1 MRKVKIFAVCVLI
14 ILSFSVNAYAA
25 GESEYYNG
33 QVESSG
39 AEDILSGLDSETK
52 ERLGELGIEDVNFS
66 SLFDVS
72 FSKIFSFVKKAAEGK
87 LESPLK
93 SLMKLL
99 SVIILIA
106 VCESFMPDDDK
117 MKNVINMAAVLFSV
131 TVIISPLYDAMESA
145 VSSVGVCADFMKSLI
160 PVLVGI
166 VSASGNPSLAV
177 SFQSCAFAAA
187 EVISALGKNYVV
199 PIVGAVTA
207 LDLTGSLMP
216 SIKLI
221 GITELVKKTVIQTL
235 SFTATL
241 YVSFLGIKGAL
252 ANAADTVASKGIKLV
267 ISSAVPIV
275 GGAVSEAYS
284 GIIGSLVLV
293 KSTVGIFGI
302 IVIAVITVP
311 SMLQLLFWIFA
322 LKLGAAAG
330 EVFSLGGVS
339 SLLKALSCAITLLN
353 VVILFGAVL
362 FIISLALL
370 LSLKK

>member
-33 QVESSG
+33 QVKSSG

-216 SIKLI
+216 SMKLS

>member
-39 AEDILSGLDSETK
+39 AEDILSRLDSETK

-216 SIKLI
+216 SMKLS

-241 YVSFLGIKGAL
+241 YVSFLGIKGVL

-293 KSTVGIFGI
+293 RSTVGIFGI

>member
-33 QVESSG
+33 QVKSSG

-117 MKNVINMAAVLFSV
+117 MKNVINMAAVLFSA

-187 EVISALGKNYVV
+187 EAISALGKNYVV

-216 SIKLI
+216 SMKLS

-293 KSTVGIFGI
+293 RSTVGIFGI

>member
-166 VSASGNPSLAV
+166 VSVSGNPSLAV

-216 SIKLI
+216 SMKLS

-293 KSTVGIFGI
+293 RSTVGIFGI

>member
-25 GESEYYNG
+25 GESEYYND

-216 SIKLI
+216 SMKLS

>member
-216 SIKLI
+216 SMKLS

-302 IVIAVITVP
+302 IVIAVITVS

>member
-25 GESEYYNG
+25 GESKYYNG

-216 SIKLI
+216 SMKLS

>member
-39 AEDILSGLDSETK
+39 AEDILSRLDSETK

-216 SIKLI
+216 SMKLS

-293 KSTVGIFGI
+293 RSTVGIFGI

>member
-33 QVESSG
+33 QIESSG

-216 SIKLI
+216 SMKLS

>member
-87 LESPLK
+87 FESPLK

-216 SIKLI
+216 SMKLS

>member
-39 AEDILSGLDSETK
+39 AEDILSELDSETK

-216 SIKLI
+216 SMKLS

>member
-1 MRKVKIFAVCVLI
+1 MRKVKIFAICVLI

-216 SIKLI
+216 SMKLS

>member
-14 ILSFSVNAYAA
+14 ILFFSVNAYAA

-216 SIKLI
+216 SMKLS

-293 KSTVGIFGI
+293 RSTVGIFGI
-302 IVIAVITVP
+302 IVIAVINVP

>member
-39 AEDILSGLDSETK
+39 AEDILSRLDSETK

-216 SIKLI
+216 SMKLS

-241 YVSFLGIKGAL
+241 YVSFLGIKGVL

>member
-72 FSKIFSFVKKAAEGK
+72 FSRIFSFVKKAAEGK

-216 SIKLI
+216 SMKLS

-293 KSTVGIFGI
+293 RSTVGIFGI

>member
-52 ERLGELGIEDVNFS
+52 ERLGDLGIEDVNFS

-216 SIKLI
+216 SMKLS

>member
-39 AEDILSGLDSETK
+39 AEDILRGLDSETK

-87 LESPLK
+87 FESPLK

-216 SIKLI
+216 SMKLS

>member
-1 MRKVKIFAVCVLI
+1 MRKIKILVTCILLFVL
-14 ILSFSVNAYAA
+14 LSVNAYAA
-25 GESEYYNG
+25 EESEYYDG
-33 QVESSG
+33 QIAASG
-39 AEDILSGLDSETK
+39 AEDIFDGLDSKTK
-52 ERLGELGIEDVNFS
+52 ESLGELGIGDIDFD

-72 FSKIFSFVKKAAEGK
+72 FSKIFSFLKKAAEGK

-99 SVIILIA
+99 SVIILIS
-106 VCESFMPDDDK
+106 VCDSFMPDDNK
-117 MKNVINMAAVLFSV
+117 MKNVINMAAVLFAV

-166 VSASGNPSLAV
+166 VSASGNPSLAL

-187 EVISALGKNYVV
+187 EVISVLGKNYIV
-199 PIVGAVTA
+199 PTVGAVTA
-207 LDLTGSLMP
+207 LDLTGALMP
-216 SIKLI
+216 SMKLS
-221 GITELVKKTVIQTL
+221 GITELVKKTVIQVL

-252 ANAADTVASKGIKLV
+252 SNAADTVVSKGIKLV

-302 IVIAVITVP
+302 ITVAAITVP

-330 EVFSLGGVS
+330 EMFSLGGVS

>member
-207 LDLTGSLMP
+207 LDLTGSLTP
-216 SIKLI
+216 SMKLS

-302 IVIAVITVP
+302 IVIAAITVP

>member
-14 ILSFSVNAYAA
+14 ILFFSVNAYAA

-216 SIKLI
+216 SMKLS

>member
-39 AEDILSGLDSETK
+39 AEEILSGLDSETK

-207 LDLTGSLMP
+207 RDLTGSLMP
-216 SIKLI
+216 SMKLS

-293 KSTVGIFGI
+293 RSTVGIFGI

>member
-177 SFQSCAFAAA
+177 SFQSFAFAAA

-216 SIKLI
+216 SMKLS

>member
-72 FSKIFSFVKKAAEGK
+72 FSKIFYFVKKAAEGK

-216 SIKLI
+216 SMKLS

-293 KSTVGIFGI
+293 RSTVGIFGI

>member
-216 SIKLI
+216 SMKLS

-311 SMLQLLFWIFA
+311 SMLQRLFWIFA

>member
-99 SVIILIA
+99 NVIILIA

-216 SIKLI
+216 SMKLS

>member
-1 MRKVKIFAVCVLI
+1 MRKVKIFAVCILL

-39 AEDILSGLDSETK
+39 AQDILSGLDSETK
-52 ERLGELGIEDVNFS
+52 ERLGELGIEDVDFS

-216 SIKLI
+216 SMKLS

>member
-39 AEDILSGLDSETK
+39 AEDILNGLDSETK

-166 VSASGNPSLAV
+166 VSASDNPSLAV

-187 EVISALGKNYVV
+187 EAISALGKNYVV

-207 LDLTGSLMP
+207 LDLTGSLVP
-216 SIKLI
+216 SMKLS

-293 KSTVGIFGI
+293 RSTVGIFGI

>member
-1 MRKVKIFAVCVLI
+1 MRKIKVLI
-14 ILSFSVNAYAA
+14 TCILLFVLLSVNAYAA
-25 GESEYYNG
+25 EESKYYDG
-33 QVESSG
+33 QIAASG
-39 AEDILSGLDSETK
+39 AEDIFDGLDSKTK
-52 ERLGELGIEDVNFS
+52 ESLGELGIGDVDFD

-72 FSKIFSFVKKAAEGK
+72 FSKIFSFLKKAAEGK

-99 SVIILIA
+99 SVIILIS
-106 VCESFMPDDDK
+106 VCDSFMPDDNK
-117 MKNVINMAAVLFSV
+117 MKNVINMAAVLFAV

-166 VSASGNPSLAV
+166 VSASGNPSLAL

-187 EVISALGKNYVV
+187 EVISVLGKNYIV
-199 PIVGAVTA
+199 PTVGAVTA
-207 LDLTGSLMP
+207 LDLTGALMP
-216 SIKLI
+216 SMKLS
-221 GITELVKKTVIQTL
+221 GITELVKKTVIQVL

-252 ANAADTVASKGIKLV
+252 SNAADTVVSKGIKLV

-302 IVIAVITVP
+302 ITVAAITVP

-330 EVFSLGGVS
+330 EMFSLGGVS
-339 SLLKALSCAITLLN
+339 SLLRALSCAITLLN

>member
-72 FSKIFSFVKKAAEGK
+72 FSKIFSFVKKAAEEK

-216 SIKLI
+216 SMKLS

-293 KSTVGIFGI
+293 RSTVGIFGI

>member
-33 QVESSG
+33 QVKSSG

-216 SIKLI
+216 SMKLS

-293 KSTVGIFGI
+293 RSTVGIFGI

-322 LKLGAAAG
+322 LRLGAAAG

>member
-1 MRKVKIFAVCVLI
+1 MRKVKIFAVCVLV

-216 SIKLI
+216 SMKLS

>member
-207 LDLTGSLMP
+207 RDLTGSLMP
-216 SIKLI
+216 SMKLS

-293 KSTVGIFGI
+293 RSTVGIFGI

>member
-14 ILSFSVNAYAA
+14 ILFFSVNAYAA
-25 GESEYYNG
+25 GESEYYDG

-216 SIKLI
+216 SMKLS

>member
-72 FSKIFSFVKKAAEGK
+72 LSKIFSFVKKAAEGK

-216 SIKLI
+216 SMKLS

-293 KSTVGIFGI
+293 RSTVGIFGI
-302 IVIAVITVP
+302 IVIAVITMP

>member
-1 MRKVKIFAVCVLI
+1 MRKVKIFAICVLI

-39 AEDILSGLDSETK
+39 AEDILSGLDGETK

-72 FSKIFSFVKKAAEGK
+72 FSKIFSFVKKAADGK

-187 EVISALGKNYVV
+187 EVISVLGKNYVV

-216 SIKLI
+216 SMKLS

>member
-131 TVIISPLYDAMESA
+131 TVIIPPLYDAMESA

-216 SIKLI
+216 SMKLS

>member
-39 AEDILSGLDSETK
+39 AKDILSELDSETK

-216 SIKLI
+216 SMKLS

-293 KSTVGIFGI
+293 RSTVGIFGI

>member
-199 PIVGAVTA
+199 PIVGSVTA
-207 LDLTGSLMP
+207 LDLTGLLMP
-216 SIKLI
+216 SMKLS

-293 KSTVGIFGI
+293 RSTVGIFGI

>member
-39 AEDILSGLDSETK
+39 AEDILSGLDNETK

-199 PIVGAVTA
+199 SIVGAVTA

-216 SIKLI
+216 SMKLS